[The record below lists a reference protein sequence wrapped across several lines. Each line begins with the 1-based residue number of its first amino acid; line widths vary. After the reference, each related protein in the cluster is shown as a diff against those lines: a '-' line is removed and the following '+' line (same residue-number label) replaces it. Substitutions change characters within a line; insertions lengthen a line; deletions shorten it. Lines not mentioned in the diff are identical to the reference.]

1 MGLMYGPSDG
11 FFFRSFFA
19 SFFFFWVFG
28 ILGFI
33 GLQKF
38 EEQGPNSILRGLIS
52 NFCVMLILH
61 TISENWKSWGRGG
74 VSAPPPNPCNVYVK
88 FFSYM

>member
-11 FFFRSFFA
+11 FFFRSFFV
-19 SFFFFWVFG
+19 SIFFFLFWVFG

-38 EEQGPNSILRGLIS
+38 EEQGPNSKI
-52 NFCVMLILH
+52 
-61 TISENWKSWGRGG
+61 
-74 VSAPPPNPCNVYVK
+74 
-88 FFSYM
+88 

>member
-11 FFFRSFFA
+11 FFFRSFFV
-19 SFFFFWVFG
+19 SFFFFFWVFG

-38 EEQGPNSILRGLIS
+38 EEQGPNSKI
-52 NFCVMLILH
+52 
-61 TISENWKSWGRGG
+61 
-74 VSAPPPNPCNVYVK
+74 
-88 FFSYM
+88 